1 MSSVGQPSVDPNDAA
16 LAQRVMAASTGRDS
30 WAEAELCRRFA
41 PRIRLYGLRHL
52 RDKDAAHDL
61 AQITLE
67 ITLRKLRAREVQEPA
82 RIASFILGVARL
94 QALQLRRRQGREI
107 PTEVVAD
114 ESTWPLAAAEPE
126 ALDAERVAECLQAL
140 GERERSV
147 IVLSFYGDMSSSQV
161 AQELGL
167 SAVNARVIRHRAV
180 ERLRQCMG
188 LEGTER

>member
-1 MSSVGQPSVDPNDAA
+1 MSSVGQPSVVPNDAA

-30 WAEAELCRRFA
+30 WAEAELCHRFA

-52 RDKDAAHDL
+52 RDRDAAHDL
-61 AQITLE
+61 VQITLE
-67 ITLRKLRAREVQEPA
+67 ITLRKLRAREVQEPT

-94 QALQLRRRQGREI
+94 QALQLRRRHRREI
-107 PTEVVAD
+107 PTDVVPEEATV
-114 ESTWPLAAAEPE
+114 SRAAAEPE
-126 ALDAERVAECLQAL
+126 ALDAERVADCLQAL
-140 GERERSV
+140 GERDRSV

-161 AQELGL
+161 AKELGL

-188 LEGTER
+188 LEGSER